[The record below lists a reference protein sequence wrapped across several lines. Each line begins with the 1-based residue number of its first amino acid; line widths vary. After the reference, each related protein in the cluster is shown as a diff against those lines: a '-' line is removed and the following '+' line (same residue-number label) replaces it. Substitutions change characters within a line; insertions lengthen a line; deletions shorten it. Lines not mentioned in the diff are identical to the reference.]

1 MSYEVVRVWRGM
13 SFLTRNLVVDE
24 KKLSSDLTLENRRY
38 SDKSRQEISDDDTL
52 PSVNQGDSTGF

>member
-38 SDKSRQEISDDDTL
+38 SDKSRQGISDVDTL
-52 PSVNQGDSTGF
+52 PSLSQEDSTGF